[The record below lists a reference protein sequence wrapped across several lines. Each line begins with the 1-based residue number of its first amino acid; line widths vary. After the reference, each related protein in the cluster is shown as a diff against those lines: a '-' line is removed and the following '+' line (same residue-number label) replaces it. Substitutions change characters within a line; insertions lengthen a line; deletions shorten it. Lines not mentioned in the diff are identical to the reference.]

1 MSAHAGASTMPVVLR
16 GTGPAI
22 GDTMPAPL
30 LATAV
35 RERMPSFREVGVTY
49 VVVFFNSSDAVSRQS
64 LPVLDTLAQRFGKK
78 LVIVAI
84 SDEPVSV
91 VREFAATPEWAP

>member
-1 MSAHAGASTMPVVLR
+1 MLVQSILSAVLSVNIMGTCVAATAMPTVLL

-22 GDTMPAPL
+22 GDAMPAPL

-49 VVVFFNSSDAVSRQS
+49 VVVFFNSSDAVSR
-64 LPVLDTLAQRFGKK
+64 
-78 LVIVAI
+78 
-84 SDEPVSV
+84 
-91 VREFAATPEWAP
+91 

>member
-1 MSAHAGASTMPVVLR
+1 MLVQSILSAVLSVSIMSAHAGASTTPGVLR

-22 GDTMPAPL
+22 GDAMPAPL

-49 VVVFFNSSDAVSRQS
+49 VVVFFNSSDAVSRADA
-64 LPVLDTLAQRFGKK
+64 V
-78 LVIVAI
+78 
-84 SDEPVSV
+84 
-91 VREFAATPEWAP
+91 